1 MISKRIALAAAA
13 ALMTAGVAVTLA
25 QPPPDDPMGFDDL
38 EAPALYAD
46 AGPGGPGLRG
56 PSGGGPRGFGP
67 PGHRSPGGP
76 RVIDPRRLADY
87 LDLTDEQRASA
98 RQLFEAQRDKV
109 RPLFEQQRGLREQ
122 LETTLDDPAASD
134 AALGQLV
141 KQLHANR
148 QAMKTARQEL
158 RAQLTTLLDPAQKAK
173 LDQLETVMQGLR
185 GARPWGPTHR
195 SAT

>member
-1 MISKRIALAAAA
+1 MISKRIALAAA

-46 AGPGGPGLRG
+46 AGPGGPG
-56 PSGGGPRGFGP
+56 PGGPRGFGP
-67 PGHRSPGGP
+67 PGHRGPGGP
-76 RVIDPRRLADY
+76 GVIDPRRLADY

-185 GARPWGPTHR
+185 GARHSGTAR
-195 SAT
+195 

>member
-1 MISKRIALAAAA
+1 VISKRIALAAA

-25 QPPPDDPMGFDDL
+25 QPPPDPMGFDDL

-46 AGPGGPGLRG
+46 AGPGGPG
-56 PSGGGPRGFGP
+56 PGGPRGFGP
-67 PGHRSPGGP
+67 PGHRGPGGP
-76 RVIDPRRLADY
+76 GGHGVIDPRRLAHY

-98 RQLFEAQRDKV
+98 RQLFEQQRDKV

-158 RAQLTTLLDPAQKAK
+158 RAQLTTLLDTTQKAK

-185 GARPWGPTHR
+185 GARH
-195 SAT
+195 SATAR